1 MEIVLFVFGSII
13 IFLVVINYLRK
24 LHLDAIHFN
33 FLELVDTIGGQVMR
47 KGILSR
53 PVYHG
58 AFKSIELTVN
68 FSSERSQKKRR
79 QYLDISMAINSNYNI
94 TISTRDWIEGRNEDS
109 SSEFEPLHIE
119 GEVDYVI
126 LKRDDVAYVKKGNKE
141 KFIECVKNLTP
152 FTFIFIGQNGI
163 LFERECNNIAQCT
176 KSPRLK
182 DTIELL
188 FELSKTLQQ

>member
-1 MEIVLFVFGSII
+1 MEIVLFIVGSII
-13 IFLVVINYLRK
+13 IFLIVINYLRK

-33 FLELVDTIGGQVMR
+33 FLELADVISGQVLR

-58 AFKSIELTVN
+58 AFKSIELTIN

-79 QYLDISMAINSNYNI
+79 QYLDISMAIHSENNI
-94 TISTRDWIEGRNEDS
+94 TISTRDWIEGRNENS
-109 SSEFEPLHIE
+109 SNDFEPLYIE
-119 GEVDYVI
+119 GDVDYVI
-126 LKRDDVAYVKKGNKE
+126 LKRNEANYLKKNNKE
-141 KFIECVKNLTP
+141 KFIDCVKSLTP

-163 LFERECNNIAQCT
+163 LFERECHNIAQCT
-176 KSPRLK
+176 KPPKLK

-188 FELSKTLQQ
+188 FELSKTLQ

>member
-1 MEIVLFVFGSII
+1 MEIVLSIIGSII
-13 IFLVVINYLRK
+13 IFLIVINYLRK

-33 FLELVDTIGGQVMR
+33 FLELADTIGGQVMR

-94 TISTRDWIEGRNEDS
+94 TISTRDWIEGRNEES
-109 SSEFEPLHIE
+109 SSDFEPLNIQ
-119 GEVDYVI
+119 GDVDYVI
-126 LKRDDVAYVKKGNKE
+126 LKREDIAYVKKNNE
-141 KFIECVKNLTP
+141 DKFIECVKSLTP
-152 FTFIFIGQNGI
+152 FTFIFIGKNGI

-176 KSPRLK
+176 KPPMLK

-188 FELSKTLQQ
+188 FELSKTLQ

>member
-1 MEIVLFVFGSII
+1 MEIVLFIIGSII

-33 FLELVDTIGGQVMR
+33 FLELVDSLGGQVMR

-79 QYLDISMAINSNYNI
+79 QYLDISMAITSDYNI
-94 TISTRDWIEGRNEDS
+94 TISTRDWIEGRNEES
-109 SSEFEPLHIE
+109 SSEFESLNIE

-126 LKRDDVAYVKKGNKE
+126 LKREDVKYVKKENMS
-141 KFIECVKNLTP
+141 KFTECVKNLTP
-152 FTFIFIGQNGI
+152 FTFIYIGQNGI
-163 LFERECNNIAQCT
+163 LFERECSNIALCT
-176 KSPRLK
+176 KPPQLQ

-188 FELSKTLQQ
+188 FELSKTLE